1 MNKIDT
7 LKKKIEKAQSKRKQL
22 LMELETFQVIAR
34 EERRKEDLRKVEEL
48 KKKLLNSN

>member
-7 LKKKIEKAQSKRKQL
+7 LKKKIEIAQTKRKEL
-22 LMELETFQVIAR
+22 LMELDTFQAIAR